1 MSENPWCRR
10 TQPGGFRYGHR
21 VTHTYGYARVS
32 TTAQNLDAQVDALT
46 GAGGVDV
53 RDVVVEKASGT
64 REDRPEL
71 GRLLAVLREG
81 DTLVVTKLDRLGR
94 SAAHV
99 ARLVRDLDER
109 GVTLRSLTETIDTSS
124 ATGRLMV
131 HVLAAVAQMEA
142 DLARERTLDGLAAAR
157 ARGRVGGRPSVMTPD
172 RIAAARVAL
181 AGGQSRAAVAR
192 ALGISR
198 DTLYRHLS
206 VVQGPLMLDR
216 DATLSPERL

>member
-1 MSENPWCRR
+1 MA
-10 TQPGGFRYGHR
+10 H
-21 VTHTYGYARVS
+21 VYGYARVS

-46 GAGGVDV
+46 GAGGVDG
-53 RDVVVEKASGT
+53 RDVVVEKASGR

-71 GRLLAVLREG
+71 GQLLAGLREG

-99 ARLVRDLDER
+99 ARLVRDLADR
-109 GVTLRSLTETIDTSS
+109 GVTLRSLAETIDTSS

-131 HVLAAVAQMEA
+131 HVLAAVAQTEA

-157 ARGRVGGRPSVMTPD
+157 ARGRIGGRPTVVTHD
-172 RIAAARVAL
+172 RIEAARVAL

-192 ALGISR
+192 ALGVSR
-198 DTLYRHLS
+198 DTLYRHLAIVAGES
-206 VVQGPLMLDR
+206 
-216 DATLSPERL
+216 